1 MTNDILTQNPNSPAV
16 KAKKLMEL
24 QTLYKEIKPQI
35 DELKAELLQV
45 MQEQDVLTLKTG
57 TYTLSRAKR
66 ITPQVVDFKILKDSL
81 EKAEIEVITEEV
93 FAPQMDVVFKQAI
106 EEGREFEG
114 LESKVTE
121 YVSVRIKEPITKGGE
136 NNE

>member
-1 MTNDILTQNPNSPAV
+1 MNDLLTQNSSPAL

-35 DELKAELLQV
+35 EQLKAELLQI

-66 ITPQVVDFKILKDSL
+66 ITPQVIDFKTLKKSL
-81 EKAEIEVITEEV
+81 EEADILVMTEET
-93 FAPQMDVVFKQAI
+93 FSPQMTVVFKNLANENRQLD
-106 EEGREFEG
+106 G
-114 LESKVTE
+114 LEFLSTE
-121 YVSVRIKEPITKGGE
+121 YVSVRVKEPERKEEI
-136 NNE
+136 

>member
-1 MTNDILTQNPNSPAV
+1 MNDLLTQNSSPAL

-35 DELKAELLQV
+35 EQLKSELLQI

-66 ITPQVVDFKILKDSL
+66 ITPQVIDFKTLKKSL
-81 EKAEIEVITEEV
+81 EEADILVMTEET
-93 FAPQMDVVFKQAI
+93 FSPQMTVVFKNLANENRQLD
-106 EEGREFEG
+106 G
-114 LESKVTE
+114 LEFLSTE
-121 YVSVRIKEPITKGGE
+121 YVSVRVKEPERKEEI
-136 NNE
+136 